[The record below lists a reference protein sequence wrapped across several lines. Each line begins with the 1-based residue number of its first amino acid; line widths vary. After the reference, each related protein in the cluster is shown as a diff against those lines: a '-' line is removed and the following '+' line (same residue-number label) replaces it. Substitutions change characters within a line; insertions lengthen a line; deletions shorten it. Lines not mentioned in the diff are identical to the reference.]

1 MLEII
6 EVTRHFGGVQAL
18 TGVDLTINE
27 GGIIGMIGP
36 NGAGKTTLFNCIS
49 GVLPVSSG
57 EIRFKGERI
66 DRMRP
71 DQISSRGL
79 VRTFQI
85 ARGFPRLT
93 VLESLLLYGTDQ
105 PGEGLMEALTR
116 SRTSIRREEELLD
129 KALKIAERLKL
140 SHVIDNKA
148 SDLSGGQKKLLEIG
162 RALMR
167 DPGMLLLDEPMAG
180 VNPSLVREIGER
192 LVTIAKEGVTIV
204 LIEHQMDLISRLCD
218 HVVVMADG
226 RKMIEGTFDF
236 VAGNKEVQ
244 NAYMGSRR

>member
-1 MLEII
+1 MLEISG
-6 EVTRHFGGVQAL
+6 VKRHFGGVHAL
-18 TGVDLTINE
+18 SGVDLKIAE

-66 DRMRP
+66 ERMRP

-93 VLESLLLYGTDQ
+93 VLESLLLYGTNQ
-105 PGEGLMEALTR
+105 PGESLLQALTR
-116 SRTSIRREEELLD
+116 SKASIRREEELLG
-129 KALKIAERLKL
+129 KALEIAERLKL
-140 SHVIDNKA
+140 SHVLDNKA

-162 RALMR
+162 RAMMR
-167 DPGMLLLDEPMAG
+167 NPGMLLLDEPMAG

-192 LVTIAKEGVTIV
+192 LLAISREGVTIV

-218 HVVVMADG
+218 HVIVMADG
-226 RKMIEGTFDF
+226 RKMIEGTFEF
-236 VAGNKEVQ
+236 VAANKDVQ
-244 NAYMGSRR
+244 SAYMGSRR

>member
-18 TGVDLTINE
+18 AGVDLTINE

-57 EIRFKGERI
+57 EIHFKGERI

-71 DQISSRGL
+71 DQISSKGL

-105 PGEGLMEALTR
+105 PGEGLMQALTR
-116 SRTSIRREEELLD
+116 SRTSIRREKELLD

-167 DPGMLLLDEPMAG
+167 DPSMLLLDEPMAG

-192 LVTIAKEGVTIV
+192 LVSIAKEGVTIV

>member
-18 TGVDLTINE
+18 AGVDLTINE

-49 GVLPVSSG
+49 GVLSVSSG

-71 DQISSRGL
+71 DQISSKGL

-105 PGEGLMEALTR
+105 PGEGLVQALTR

-167 DPGMLLLDEPMAG
+167 DPSMLLLDEPMAG

-192 LVTIAKEGVTIV
+192 LVSIAKEGVTIV

>member
-1 MLEII
+1 MLEIRG
-6 EVTRHFGGVQAL
+6 VTRHFGGVHAL
-18 TGVDLTINE
+18 SGVDLTIAG
-27 GGIIGMIGP
+27 GGIVGMIGP

-49 GVLPVSSG
+49 GVLPVSGG
-57 EIRFKGERI
+57 EIHFRGERI
-66 DRMRP
+66 DGMP
-71 DQISSRGL
+71 PHLISGKGL

-105 PGEGLMEALTR
+105 PGEGLLQALTR
-116 SRTSIRREEELLD
+116 SKASLRREEELLD

-140 SHVIDNKA
+140 SHVLDNKA
-148 SDLSGGQKKLLEIG
+148 ADLSGGQKKLLEIG

-192 LVTIAKEGVTIV
+192 LITIARDGVTII

-226 RKMIEGTFDF
+226 RKMIEGTFEF
-236 VAGNKEVQ
+236 VAGNKDVQ
-244 NAYMGSRR
+244 SAYMGSRR